1 MADPTLK
8 YRIWQRDVEWHWQVV
23 SSDKKEVLL
32 SGVAATSVAARSA
45 AFQYCLQHPG
55 YHAEPK

>member
-8 YRIWQRDVEWHWQVV
+8 YRIWQRGMEWHWQVI
-23 SSDKKEVLL
+23 SFDKSEVLL
-32 SGVAATSVAARSA
+32 SGVAATSSAARSA

-55 YHAEPK
+55 NHAEPK